1 MEMYMGVAIKFIVA
15 VVCIVI
21 ILRIIGQKEL
31 SQTTPIDLIFI
42 VLLVDIVGGMIHE
55 KDFKFTHILFMVA
68 VWGLL
73 IWGAEKLTKKKT
85 FERLID
91 GKPEI
96 IIENGSVNS
105 QLMKKENLTMQEL
118 NTQLRKK
125 GVFNIEEVR
134 VGILEIDGS
143 ISVDVSREDFKQ

>member
-1 MEMYMGVAIKFIVA
+1 MYMGVVIKFLVA

-21 ILRIIGQKEL
+21 IIRIIGQKEL

-42 VLLVDIVGGMIHE
+42 VMLVDIVGGMIHE
-55 KDFKFTHILFMVA
+55 KDFKFTHIIFIVA
-68 VWGLL
+68 VWGLV
-73 IWGAEKLTKKKT
+73 IWGAEKLTRKKT

-96 IIENGSVNS
+96 IIKDGTVNS
-105 QLMKKENLTMQEL
+105 QLMDKENLTMQEL

-125 GVFNIEEVR
+125 GVFNIHEVR
-134 VGILEIDGS
+134 LGILEIDGS
-143 ISVDVSREDFKQ
+143 ISVDVLKEDSKQK